1 MANSNKRIEKN
12 RAEVEE
18 KQLTKLNAFRSEEM
32 TNLLPR
38 ALQELPYET
47 SALLESDFT
56 TPENCIKSYLVIELY
71 YR

>member
-1 MANSNKRIEKN
+1 MANRNKRIEKN
-12 RAEVEE
+12 HAEVEE

-47 SALLESDFT
+47 SAPAECDFT
-56 TPENCIKSYLVIELY
+56 TPANCIKSYFVIEL
-71 YR
+71 